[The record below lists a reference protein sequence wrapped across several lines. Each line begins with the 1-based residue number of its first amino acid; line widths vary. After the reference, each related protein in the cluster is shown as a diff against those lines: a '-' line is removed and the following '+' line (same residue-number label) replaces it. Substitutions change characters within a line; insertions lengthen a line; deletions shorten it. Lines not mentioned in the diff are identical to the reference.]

1 MRVTSRDGNRDD
13 YQDKGKMRTGEEL
26 QFLYMHIR
34 ATAVKIDLAVER
46 QWLDCHP
53 SCHIRSINLS
63 EKIKRRMHIL
73 FITHLI
79 SSLANHIDTYIR
91 LSKMIIDFFTPNH
104 LILISYGLSRI
115 EVPELWPM
123 FEIHGFMQ

>member
-46 QWLDCHP
+46 QWFDCHP

-63 EKIKRRMHIL
+63 KKKK
-73 FITHLI
+73 
-79 SSLANHIDTYIR
+79 N
-91 LSKMIIDFFTPNH
+91 
-104 LILISYGLSRI
+104 
-115 EVPELWPM
+115 
-123 FEIHGFMQ
+123 